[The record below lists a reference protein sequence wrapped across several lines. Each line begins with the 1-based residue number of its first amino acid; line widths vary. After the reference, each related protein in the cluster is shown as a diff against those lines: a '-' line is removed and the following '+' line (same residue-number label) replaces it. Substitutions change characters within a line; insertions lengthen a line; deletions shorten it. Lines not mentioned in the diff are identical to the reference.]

1 MKIEITQPYGF
12 SFIGMKS
19 NNEDTIYP
27 NPEKASKS
35 DSLFL
40 VCDGVG
46 GRDKGEVASTTLSAA
61 LSESISG
68 GFTEPF
74 SQTDFEI
81 ALAKAYN
88 RLNKLEDP
96 QVVLKMGST
105 LTLLKFHA
113 GGAMIAHIGDSRVY
127 HIRPS
132 SNQPLLFRTEDHSLV
147 ATLVK
152 AGMITEEEAAVH
164 PKRNVIHRAVQPNQ
178 DEPAMADIYETLDLQ
193 PGDYFFLCSDGVLE
207 NLTDDLLISLL
218 QKEIADKDKIA
229 EIEQICEGK
238 TNDNYSA
245 WLVQVKNVLG
255 NEVPKPEKEVF
266 VLNEASQDPLTVKG
280 KVKRMTPDF
289 RIRKWRWIMLFSV
302 LVILVIA
309 IISYTKKSPTKP
321 FRQSDSIENKEIKST
336 NPDPLNSGK
345 VQPKA
350 NGVQNESSP
359 ILTPIKAETKPIKE
373 DTSKIGIRN
382 VAPNT
387 KPE

>member
-12 SFIGMKS
+12 SFTGMKS

-27 NPEKASKS
+27 NLEKASNG

-46 GRDKGEVASTTLSAA
+46 GRDKGEVASATLSAA
-61 LSESISG
+61 LSESIQG

-74 SQTDFEI
+74 SQADFEI
-81 ALAKAYN
+81 ALAEAYN
-88 RLNKLEDP
+88 RINKLEDS

-105 LTLLKFHA
+105 LTLLKFHD
-113 GGAMIAHIGDSRVY
+113 GGVMIAHIGDSRVY

-132 SNQPLLFRTEDHSLV
+132 SSQPLLFRTEDHSLV

-178 DEPAMADIYETLDLQ
+178 DEPAKADIYETVDLQ

-207 NLTDDLLISLL
+207 NLTNDLLVSLL

-229 EIEQICEGK
+229 EIELICEGK

-245 WLVQVKNVLG
+245 WLVQVKSILG
-255 NEVPKPEKEVF
+255 NEVPKSVKEVF
-266 VLNEASQDPLTVKG
+266 VLKEVKQEPFQAKR
-280 KVKRMTPDF
+280 KVKIPDF
-289 RIRKWRWIMLFSV
+289 RTRKWRWIMLFSF

-309 IISYTKKSPTKP
+309 LISYSKKGQIKP
-321 FRQSDSIENKEIKST
+321 LKQSDSTKIINQI
-336 NPDPLNSGK
+336 PDPLNSDKVKPNAIENIDDTIPKSIKPVTNPIKDSLKTKIGK
-345 VQPKA
+345 VAPK
-350 NGVQNESSP
+350 
-359 ILTPIKAETKPIKE
+359 
-373 DTSKIGIRN
+373 
-382 VAPNT
+382 T

>member
-12 SFIGMKS
+12 SFTGMKS

-27 NPEKASKS
+27 NQEKASNG

-46 GRDKGEVASTTLSAA
+46 GRDKGEVASATLSAA
-61 LSESISG
+61 LSESIQG

-74 SQTDFEI
+74 SQAEFEI
-81 ALAKAYN
+81 ALAEAYN
-88 RLNKLEDP
+88 RINKLEDS

-105 LTLLKFHA
+105 LTLLKFHT
-113 GGAMIAHIGDSRVY
+113 GGVMIAHIGDSRVY

-132 SNQPLLFRTEDHSLV
+132 SSQPLLFRTEDHSLV

-178 DEPAMADIYETLDLQ
+178 DEPAKADIYETDDLQ
-193 PGDYFFLCSDGVLE
+193 SGDYFFLCSDGVLE
-207 NLTDDLLISLL
+207 NLTDDLLVSLL

-229 EIEQICEGK
+229 EIERICEGK

-245 WLVQVKNVLG
+245 WLVQVKSVFG
-255 NEVPKPEKEVF
+255 NEVPKSTKEVF
-266 VLNEASQDPLTVKG
+266 VLNEVKQEPIQG
-280 KVKRMTPDF
+280 KKKVKIPDF
-289 RIRKWRWIMLFSV
+289 RTRKWRWIMLFSF
-302 LVILVIA
+302 LVILVIV

-321 FRQSDSIENKEIKST
+321 FKQSDPTKTINQIQAPLNSDIVQPNIIENKDDKILKSQQPVTDKIKNDSAKTVIGKVVPNT
-336 NPDPLNSGK
+336 NP
-345 VQPKA
+345 
-350 NGVQNESSP
+350 E
-359 ILTPIKAETKPIKE
+359 
-373 DTSKIGIRN
+373 
-382 VAPNT
+382 
-387 KPE
+387 

>member
-1 MKIEITQPYGF
+1 MKIEIAQPYGF
-12 SFIGMKS
+12 SYIGMKS

-46 GRDKGEVASTTLSAA
+46 GRDKGEVASATLSAA
-61 LSESISG
+61 ISESISG

-74 SQTDFEI
+74 SQADFEI
-81 ALAKAYN
+81 ALAEAYN
-88 RLNKLEDP
+88 RLNKLEDS

-105 LTLLKFHA
+105 LAFLKFHA
-113 GGAMIAHIGDSRVY
+113 CGIMIAHIGDSRIY

-132 SNQPLLFRTEDHSLV
+132 SSQPLLFRTEDHSLV

-178 DEPAMADIYETLDLQ
+178 DEPAKADIYETDDIQ
-193 PGDYFFLCSDGVLE
+193 SGDYFFLCSDGVLE
-207 NLTDDLLISLL
+207 NLTDDLLVSLL

-229 EIEQICEGK
+229 EIEHICEGK

-245 WLVQVKNVLG
+245 WLVQVKSVLG
-255 NEVPKPEKEVF
+255 NEVPKSVKEVF
-266 VLNEASQDPLTVKG
+266 VLKEVKQEPILG
-280 KVKRMTPDF
+280 KRKVKISDF
-289 RIRKWRWIMLFSV
+289 RTRKWRWILLFSF
-302 LVILVIA
+302 LVILVLA
-309 IISYTKKSPTKP
+309 LISYTKISPIKP
-321 FRQSDSIENKEIKST
+321 IKQSDSTKIINQVQ
-336 NPDPLNSGK
+336 DPLNSDK

-350 NGVQNESSP
+350 KGERNETLP
-359 ILTPIKAETKPIKE
+359 ILKKEVNGSNPIKE
-373 DTSKIGIRN
+373 DSPKTVIGKVEPKTN
-382 VAPNT
+382 
-387 KPE
+387 PE